1 MGEKTLCFVDRR
13 CDACGGE
20 GCEACGGTGIVGSIE
35 EREPIPVH
43 PDGVSRALEARRIAE
58 HMSFRELGERL
69 GVSTARASQLCR
81 GAGAERELQESFAIG
96 RLLVRDYYPDI
107 MATSLAKIGDGKIRE
122 AEDFILE
129 LADELADDRREK
141 PLTEKYQALH
151 AIDSAYRAFE
161 QAVEQARCR
170 EDERQAAMALIVA
183 ASGTMEINLQVPFPP
198 SVNHYWRWG
207 PRGPLISRDGRDYR
221 QSVGLCIWQGI
232 DRGKHPLPFRGR
244 LHVTVREIGEG

>member
-1 MGEKTLCFVDRR
+1 MCFI
-13 CDACGGE
+13 DAKCEACQGE
-20 GCEACGGTGIVGSIE
+20 GCEACQGTGLVGRIE

-81 GAGAERELQESFAIG
+81 GVGAEREMQESFAIG

-107 MATSLAKIGDGKIRE
+107 MATALAKIGDGKIRE

-129 LADELADDRREK
+129 LADELADARREK

-151 AIDSAYRAFE
+151 AIDSAYHEFE
-161 QAVEQARCR
+161 QAVELGNSMAER
-170 EDERQAAMALIVA
+170 EAALELIIAALR
-183 ASGTMEINLQVPFPP
+183 FY
-198 SVNHYWRWG
+198 SVEYVQQCAG
-207 PRGPLISRDGRDYR
+207 
-221 QSVGLCIWQGI
+221 
-232 DRGKHPLPFRGR
+232 
-244 LHVTVREIGEG
+244 

>member
-1 MGEKTLCFVDRR
+1 MAEKNLCFI
-13 CDACGGE
+13 DAKCEACQGE
-20 GCEACGGTGIVGSIE
+20 GCEACQGTGLVGRIE

-81 GAGAERELQESFAIG
+81 GVGAEREIQESFAIG
-96 RLLVRDYYPDI
+96 DLLVRDYYPNI

-129 LADELADDRREK
+129 LADELADARREK

-151 AIDSAYRAFE
+151 AIDSAYHAFE
-161 QAVEQARCR
+161 QAVELGNSMAER
-170 EDERQAAMALIVA
+170 EAALELIIAALR
-183 ASGTMEINLQVPFPP
+183 FY
-198 SVNHYWRWG
+198 SVEYVQQCAG
-207 PRGPLISRDGRDYR
+207 
-221 QSVGLCIWQGI
+221 
-232 DRGKHPLPFRGR
+232 
-244 LHVTVREIGEG
+244 